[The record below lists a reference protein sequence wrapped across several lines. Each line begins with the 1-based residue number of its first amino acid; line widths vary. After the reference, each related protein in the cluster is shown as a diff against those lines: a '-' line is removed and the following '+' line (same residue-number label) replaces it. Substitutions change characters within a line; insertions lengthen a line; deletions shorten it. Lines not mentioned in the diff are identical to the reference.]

1 MENRTM
7 TVKEFAEAMDVTYT
21 TVIRWLK
28 FGIVPGAYTEE
39 VFPGMDVWRIPQQAV
54 SMQRPK
60 AGAPR
65 GGTKKK
71 AVKKGSTTK

>member
-1 MENRTM
+1 MESKTM

-28 FGIVPGAYTEE
+28 VGLVPGAYTEE
-39 VFPGMDVWRIPQQAV
+39 VFPGMDVWRIPHEAI

-65 GGTKKK
+65 RKTKK
-71 AVKKGSTTK
+71 ATKKGKAA